1 MYTARVFFKSTKKS
15 KLKVLRKVNSIFL
28 STYVPFRILVNFRNC
43 QEKFADYRAL
53 RVQRVLFTNVL
64 ANNNNNPRPEH
75 TLQLVNTCNAFYVW
89 IEHIDHSLL
98 VFFNCIFY
106 ITDVLMYFFIHICT
120 YFQNQP
126 FYQQVNLEVGHNTI
140 PSCTRTPT
148 FKWSWNSKIY
158 SLWYVINWLLEVQNH
173 NEHFSFVSNFDLFC
187 SIIS

>member
-1 MYTARVFFKSTKKS
+1 MYTGRVFFKSTKKS
-15 KLKVLRKVNSIFL
+15 KLKVLRKVNSIFG
-28 STYVPFRILVNFRNC
+28 STYVPFRILVSFRNC
-43 QEKFADYRAL
+43 QEKFAD
-53 RVQRVLFTNVL
+53 FWIG
-64 ANNNNNPRPEH
+64 H
-75 TLQLVNTCNAFYVW
+75 
-89 IEHIDHSLL
+89 IEHSFL

-120 YFQNQP
+120 YFQNRP